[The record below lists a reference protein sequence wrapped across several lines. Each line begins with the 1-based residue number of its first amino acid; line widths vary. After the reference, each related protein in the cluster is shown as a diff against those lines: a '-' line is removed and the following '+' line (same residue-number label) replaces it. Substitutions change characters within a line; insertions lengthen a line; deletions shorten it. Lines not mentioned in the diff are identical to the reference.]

1 MLPLVSLPDGVS
13 FHHQNHP
20 PPPPRF
26 FTTTLSRGAAA
37 VPLTCACV
45 QFFEALP
52 CDRSQG
58 LRPLLEKILREPADH
73 TPPPLDES
81 AAAHLET
88 SAAGS
93 AAGSAADTGDAA
105 DVKGLAA
112 SESATSLGES
122 GGAAEDWTPRSGRRR
137 KDLAMR
143 RLRAHGYPLG
153 VCALALQVP
162 FSLTHFPHMPHPISP
177 VYHRMQFAQ
186 RGVISLTHPIFP
198 ICHTPFPL
206 YITGCNFLREV
217 LFLSLTPFPPCPT
230 PHSPY
235 IITGILSPAFV
246 SVRSRRRTTTST
258 RRSSG

>member
-1 MLPLVSLPDGVS
+1 MVSLPDGVS

-93 AAGSAADTGDAA
+93 AAGSAAD
-105 DVKGLAA
+105 VKGLAA
-112 SESATSLGES
+112 SGSATSLGES
-122 GGAAEDWTPRSGRRR
+122 GGAAEDWTPRSGGARRR

-162 FSLTHFPHMPHPISP
+162 FSLTH
-177 VYHRMQFAQ
+177 
-186 RGVISLTHPIFP
+186 PIFP

-206 YITGCNFLREV
+206 FITGCIFSERCY
-217 LFLSLTPFPPCPT
+217 FS
-230 PHSPY
+230 HSPHFPRMPHP
-235 IITGILSPAFV
+235 ILPIFSPAFYH
-246 SVRSRRRTTTST
+246 RHLFLCAPEGERRR
-258 RRSSG
+258 RRGARLAE